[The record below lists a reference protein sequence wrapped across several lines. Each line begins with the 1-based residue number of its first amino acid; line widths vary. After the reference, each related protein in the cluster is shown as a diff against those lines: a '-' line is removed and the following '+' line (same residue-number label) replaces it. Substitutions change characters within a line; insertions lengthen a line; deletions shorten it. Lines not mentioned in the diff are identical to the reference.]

1 MKPWKKYIPAAVC
14 AVLMA
19 LLILLGNG
27 REAQRWDDLHASRL
41 TFPEGMER
49 SGEPCGA
56 INEGPAL
63 TLQAG
68 WYTLSWEIETD
79 GANAIELTTTN
90 GAAISPARIALTPGE
105 NGGTVRFHALD
116 PVYNLQVLVR
126 FDEGSYI
133 RVSRV
138 SLVGDANTDRLFL
151 CLFAL
156 VGIALMSML
165 HAGGR
170 LTPRLSGELILI
182 GLTVLIAVVPAL
194 KDNLSCGYDSAFHL
208 DRLLNMLDALR
219 SGQLPA
225 RLGAYSQNRF
235 GAVTSSFY
243 PELFLYIPAAMMLA
257 NASLNFSVHV
267 FLILI
272 TLATAL
278 IMRYCAGRLLKSDN
292 AGVIS
297 SILYTLCA
305 YRLMDVYTR
314 FSLGEVLAM
323 AFLPLFVLGLY
334 EVVLGDRR
342 RWKLLALSGMAI
354 YQSHLITAALCGLAA
369 VAVCAVF
376 IVRIVREGRLGAL
389 LLSALSALGLCLYVL
404 IPMITNSL
412 SGVSTSMMLRWTTA
426 HLIAPAQLLLA
437 AGSYGGVLPDGTLSS
452 DSLVIGLPLL
462 LGAAAALYAAVTRK
476 KRGREDRFALLMVA
490 VGTGA
495 ALMTTT
501 LCPWAQLE
509 RLTGGLIAYIQ
520 FPWRLLMVASLCFAL
535 AGGYGLSRLFDAQ
548 ATAVQFATLALCAA
562 LAMPML
568 TQETRRDGYL
578 EAGHVPAWDQVFE
591 DYTLA
596 GTVISGTRDTAVH
609 TSGDVVLT
617 DYEKFGT
624 RVTAHVESEAG
635 GAVELP
641 LFAFEGYEAKLCG
654 ETVAIARGENNRI
667 AVEIPAGAQGELT
680 VRFVGRGIWRVGEAV
695 SLTTALA
702 LAADALRLRKKS
714 KAGKNRT

>member
-1 MKPWKKYIPAAVC
+1 MKRWKTYTPAVVC
-14 AVLMA
+14 AALMVL
-19 LLILLGNG
+19 LVLLGNG
-27 REAQRWDDLHASRL
+27 RGAQRWDDLHASRL
-41 TFPEGMER
+41 SFPEGMER

-68 WYTLSWEIETD
+68 WFTLSWEIETD

-90 GAAISPARIALTPGE
+90 GAAISPARISLTPGE
-105 NGGTVRFHALD
+105 TGGTVRFHALD
-116 PVYNLQVLVR
+116 PIYNLQVLVR

-151 CLFAL
+151 CLFVLA
-156 VGIALMSML
+156 GIALLSVL
-165 HAGGR
+165 HACGW
-170 LTPRLSGELILI
+170 LTPRRRGELILI
-182 GLTVLIAVVPAL
+182 GLAVLIAVAPAL

-208 DRLLNMLDALR
+208 DRLLNMLNALR
-219 SGQLPA
+219 SGQFPA

-235 GAVTSSFY
+235 GAVTSVFY

-278 IMRYCAGRLLKSDN
+278 IMRFCAGRLLKSDN
-292 AGVIS
+292 AGVLS

-323 AFLPLFVLGLY
+323 VFLPLFVLGLY

-354 YQSHLITAALCGLAA
+354 YQSHLITAVICGLAA

-376 IVRIVREGRLGAL
+376 IVRIVREGRLGAIL
-389 LLSALSALGLCLYVL
+389 LAALSALGLCLYAL
-404 IPMITNSL
+404 IPMFTNSQ
-412 SGVSTSMMLRWTTA
+412 SGVSTSMMPRWTTA
-426 HLIAPAQLLLA
+426 HLLAPAQLLLST
-437 AGSYGGVLPDGTLSS
+437 GSYGGTLSDGTLNS

-462 LGAAAALYAAVTRK
+462 LGAAAALAAAVTRE
-476 KRGREDRFALLMVA
+476 KRGREDWFALLMVA

-501 LCPWAQLE
+501 LCPWRRLE
-509 RLTGGLIAYIQ
+509 LMTGGLISYIQ
-520 FPWRLLMVASLCFAL
+520 FPWRLLMVTSLCFAL
-535 AGGYGLSRLFDAQ
+535 AGGYGLSRLLDSQ
-548 ATAVQFATLALCAA
+548 ATATQLATLALCAA
-562 LAMPML
+562 VAMPML

-596 GTVISGTRDTAVH
+596 GTEISKTRDTTVH
-609 TSGDVVLT
+609 TQGDVVLE

-624 RVTAHVESEAG
+624 RVTAQVESAEG
-635 GAVELP
+635 GVVELP
-641 LFAFEGYEAKLCG
+641 LFAFEGYEARLCG
-654 ETVAIARGENNRI
+654 EAVTIARGENNRI
-667 AVEIPAGAQGELT
+667 AVEIPAGTQGELT
-680 VRFVGRGIWRVGEAV
+680 VRFVGRGIWRAGEAV

-702 LAADALRLRKKS
+702 LAADALRKMRKT
-714 KAGKNRT
+714 GKKRA

>member
-79 GANAIELTTTN
+79 GANAIELTSTN
-90 GAAISPARIALTPGE
+90 GAAISPAHIVLTPGE

-126 FDEGSYI
+126 FDEGSFI
-133 RVSRV
+133 RVNRV

-156 VGIALMSML
+156 AGIALLNVL
-165 HAGGR
+165 HAGGW
-170 LTPRLSGELILI
+170 LTPRRRGELILI
-182 GLTVLIAVVPAL
+182 GLAVLIAVVPTL
-194 KDNLSCGYDSAFHL
+194 KDNLGCGYDSAFHL

-219 SGQLPA
+219 SGQFPA

-272 TLATAL
+272 TLATA
-278 IMRYCAGRLLKSDN
+278 INMRFCAGRLLKSSN
-292 AGVIS
+292 AGVLA
-297 SILYTLCA
+297 SILFTLCA

-376 IVRIVREGRLGAL
+376 IVRIVRERRLGAI
-389 LLSALSALGLCLYVL
+389 LLSALSALGLCLYAL
-404 IPMITNSL
+404 IPMLTNSL
-412 SGVSTSMMLRWTTA
+412 SGVSTSMMPRWTTE
-426 HLIAPAQLLLA
+426 HLLAPAQLLLTT
-437 AGSYGGVLPDGTLSS
+437 GSHGSALSDGTLSS

-462 LGAAAALYAAVTRK
+462 IGAATALYAAVTRE
-476 KRGREDRFALLMVA
+476 KREREDWFALLMVA
-490 VGTGA
+490 VGTGT

-501 LCPWAQLE
+501 LCPWTRLE

-520 FPWRLLMVASLCFAL
+520 FPWRLLMVTSLCFAL
-535 AGGYGLSRLFDAQ
+535 TGGYGLSRLFDSQ
-548 ATAVQFATLALCAA
+548 DTAVQMATLALCAA

-568 TQETRRDGYL
+568 TQETCKDGYL

-596 GTVISGTRDTAVH
+596 GTVISGTRDTAVY
-609 TSGDVVLT
+609 TRGDVVLE

-624 RVTAHVESEAG
+624 SVTAQVESAAG
-635 GAVELP
+635 GAVDLP
-641 LFAFEGYEAKLCG
+641 LVAFEGYEAKLCG

-667 AVEIPAGAQGELT
+667 AVNIPAGTQGELA
-680 VRFVGRGIWRVGEAV
+680 VRFAGRGIWRVGEAV
-695 SLTTALA
+695 SVTTALA
-702 LAADALRLRKKS
+702 LAANALRKK
-714 KAGKNRT
+714 KNTGEKRA